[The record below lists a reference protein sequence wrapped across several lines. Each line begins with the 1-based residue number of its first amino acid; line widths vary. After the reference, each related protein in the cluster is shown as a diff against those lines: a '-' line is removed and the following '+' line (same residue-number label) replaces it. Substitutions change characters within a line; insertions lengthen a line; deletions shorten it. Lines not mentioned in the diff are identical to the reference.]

1 MKMSNQHYDIGK
13 WIVLVFLPALAV
25 LIGGLGEL
33 YGLVDTP
40 IAVATINMLA
50 VFLGSILQ
58 ISSKQYNGK
67 NGSSGGGTIV
77 TECVK

>member
-13 WIVLVFLPALAV
+13 WIVLVFLPAFAV

-33 YGLVDTP
+33 YGYVNTP
-40 IAVATINMLA
+40 VIVTTVNMVT

-58 ISSKQYNGK
+58 LSTKNYHDK
-67 NGSSGGGTIV
+67 NGPGGGRIV

>member
-1 MKMSNQHYDIGK
+1 MSNQHYDIGK
-13 WIVLVFLPALAV
+13 WIVLVFLPAVAV

-33 YGLVDTP
+33 YGYVNTP
-40 IAVATINMLA
+40 IIVTTVNMVT

-58 ISSKQYNGK
+58 LSAKNYNNK
-67 NGSSGGGTIV
+67 NGPGGGRLV